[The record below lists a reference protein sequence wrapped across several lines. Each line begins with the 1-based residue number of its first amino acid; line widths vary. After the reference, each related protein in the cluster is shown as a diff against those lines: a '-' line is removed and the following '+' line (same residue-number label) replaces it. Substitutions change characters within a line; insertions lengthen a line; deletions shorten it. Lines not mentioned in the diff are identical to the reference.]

1 MLSLRLK
8 KIVSLLDSQDKV
20 VDIGCD
26 HGYLGIYAIREK
38 LVKSIILT
46 DIKES
51 ALSMARKNV
60 KNSNLDIPLIVS
72 DGLNNINASDIN
84 TVVVSGMGT
93 STILH
98 ILNNKEKLVNVP
110 KLILQSNNNLDTLRE
125 EVTKLGYQLIDE
137 ITVNDNNIWYVICLF
152 KKNENPKLDDITRK
166 YGLLKKDKQD
176 YYEYVINSK
185 KDILKKLEESHDLTL
200 KEQLKTE
207 IMELTK
213 LLEKCRIISTD

>member
-60 KNSNLDIPLIVS
+60 KNSNLDIPLIVRDRKS
-72 DGLNNINASDIN
+72 TRLNS
-84 TVVVSGMGT
+84 
-93 STILH
+93 
-98 ILNNKEKLVNVP
+98 
-110 KLILQSNNNLDTLRE
+110 
-125 EVTKLGYQLIDE
+125 
-137 ITVNDNNIWYVICLF
+137 
-152 KKNENPKLDDITRK
+152 
-166 YGLLKKDKQD
+166 
-176 YYEYVINSK
+176 
-185 KDILKKLEESHDLTL
+185 SH
-200 KEQLKTE
+200 KHRYR
-207 IMELTK
+207 MP
-213 LLEKCRIISTD
+213 SSA

>member
-1 MLSLRLK
+1 M
-8 KIVSLLDSQDKV
+8 
-20 VDIGCD
+20 
-26 HGYLGIYAIREK
+26 
-38 LVKSIILT
+38 
-46 DIKES
+46 
-51 ALSMARKNV
+51 
-60 KNSNLDIPLIVS
+60 
-72 DGLNNINASDIN
+72 NNINSSDIN

-98 ILNNKEKLVNVP
+98 ILNNKEKLVNVT

-125 EVTKLGYQLIDE
+125 EVTKLGYQLTDE

-176 YYEYVINSK
+176 YYEYIINSK
-185 KDILKKLEESHDLTL
+185 NDILKKLEKSHDLTL

>member
-8 KIVSLLDSQDKV
+8 KILSLLDSQDKV

-26 HGYLGIYAIREK
+26 HGYLGIYAIKEE

-98 ILNNKEKLVNVP
+98 ILNNKEKLVNVRFIKDP
-110 KLILQSNNNLDTLRE
+110 KANR
-125 EVTKLGYQLIDE
+125 KLVIIENSFNKVDIDIDE
-137 ITVNDNNIWYVICLF
+137 IFKDWGILDKVQPIKND
-152 KKNENPKLDDITRK
+152 KEKSKDD
-166 YGLLKKDKQD
+166 D
-176 YYEYVINSK
+176 
-185 KDILKKLEESHDLTL
+185 
-200 KEQLKTE
+200 
-207 IMELTK
+207 ME
-213 LLEKCRIISTD
+213 R

>member
-8 KIVSLLDSQDKV
+8 KILSLLDSQDKV

-26 HGYLGIYAIREK
+26 HGYLGIYAIKEK

-98 ILNNKEKLVNVP
+98 ILNNKEKLVNVT

-125 EVTKLGYQLIDE
+125 EVTKLGYQLTDE
-137 ITVNDNNIWYVICLF
+137 ITVNDKNIWYVICLF

-176 YYEYVINSK
+176 YYEYIINSK
-185 KDILKKLEESHDLTL
+185 NDILKKLEKSHDLTL

>member
-20 VDIGCD
+20 VDIGCY

-98 ILNNKEKLVNVP
+98 ILNNKEKLVNVT

-125 EVTKLGYQLIDE
+125 EVTKLGYQLTDE

-176 YYEYVINSK
+176 YYEYIINSK
-185 KDILKKLEESHDLTL
+185 KDILKKLEKSHDLTL

>member
-72 DGLNNINASDIN
+72 DGLNNINASECIITYCSQIN
-84 TVVVSGMGT
+84 DCCTFHWINIYYW
-93 STILH
+93 ILT
-98 ILNNKEKLVNVP
+98 N
-110 KLILQSNNNLDTLRE
+110 R
-125 EVTKLGYQLIDE
+125 Y
-137 ITVNDNNIWYVICLF
+137 
-152 KKNENPKLDDITRK
+152 
-166 YGLLKKDKQD
+166 
-176 YYEYVINSK
+176 
-185 KDILKKLEESHDLTL
+185 
-200 KEQLKTE
+200 
-207 IMELTK
+207 
-213 LLEKCRIISTD
+213 

>member
-72 DGLNNINASDIN
+72 DGLNNINSIDIN
-84 TVVVSGMGT
+84 MC
-93 STILH
+93 
-98 ILNNKEKLVNVP
+98 KETLSFFDYSLP
-110 KLILQSNNNLDTLRE
+110 KI
-125 EVTKLGYQLIDE
+125 
-137 ITVNDNNIWYVICLF
+137 NDNLIC
-152 KKNENPKLDDITRK
+152 
-166 YGLLKKDKQD
+166 
-176 YYEYVINSK
+176 
-185 KDILKKLEESHDLTL
+185 KKLKRTSN
-200 KEQLKTE
+200 
-207 IMELTK
+207 
-213 LLEKCRIISTD
+213 SY

>member
-26 HGYLGIYAIREK
+26 HGYLGIYAIKEK

-98 ILNNKEKLVNVP
+98 ILNNKEKLVNVT

-125 EVTKLGYQLIDE
+125 EVTKLGYQLTDE

-152 KKNENPKLDDITRK
+152 KKN
-166 YGLLKKDKQD
+166 KQD
-176 YYEYVINSK
+176 YYEYIINSK
-185 KDILKKLEESHDLTL
+185 NDILKKLEKSHDLTL

>member
-1 MLSLRLK
+1 M
-8 KIVSLLDSQDKV
+8 
-20 VDIGCD
+20 
-26 HGYLGIYAIREK
+26 GIYAIREK

-98 ILNNKEKLVNVP
+98 ILNNKEKLVNVT

-176 YYEYVINSK
+176 YYEYIINSK
-185 KDILKKLEESHDLTL
+185 KDILKKLEKSHDLTL